1 MPKSTL
7 LRKKL
12 SIYKKKV
19 WGMLGL
25 DIVKNVNHENH
36 NKRCLLVYITFP
48 FKEKMVSDRHQN
60 FWQAKELARLIGNE
74 GYQVDVIDYQNPYTK
89 PRGLYALVIGLIPRN
104 IDVYSSH
111 LCPGAKKIA
120 YLTSSNLT
128 VSGERE
134 IGRIEKLYERRGV
147 KLKPR
152 RQGGA
157 ISKSIES
164 FDGALFFG
172 NDYNLR
178 TYAEF
183 NMPPVYYIV
192 NNGYDY
198 DFEIN
203 FDKDPKK
210 FLYFGSAGQ
219 IHKGLDLLLEI
230 FSQTD
235 FPCELYVCGTVRNEE
250 DFEHEYV
257 DELYHTDNIHT
268 LGFVDVHSKTFEKL
282 ANECAYSIL
291 PSCAEGQ
298 AGSVVTAMSAG
309 IISIVS
315 KECGYDSEDVILLP
329 DCEKET
335 IEAFIRK
342 YSNMDKDWIRKQ
354 CLNAFQNAKENHS
367 KECFTKSIKSGL
379 EAILKV

>member
-1 MPKSTL
+1 MPKNIS
-7 LRKKL
+7 LRTKL
-12 SIYKKKV
+12 SICKRKV
-19 WGMLGL
+19 CGIFGF
-25 DIVKNVNHENH
+25 DIVKNVNHENYD
-36 NKRCLLVYITFP
+36 KRCLLVYITIP
-48 FKEKMVSDRHQN
+48 FKDKLTSDRHQN
-60 FWQAKELARLIGNE
+60 FWQAKELARLIGKQ
-74 GYQVDVIDYQNPYTK
+74 GYQVDVIDYQNPYTR
-89 PRGLYALVIGLIPRN
+89 PRGLYDLVIGLIPRN

-111 LCPGAKKIA
+111 LCPDAKKIA
-120 YLTSSNLT
+120 YLTSSNLA

-134 IGRIEKLYERRGV
+134 IGRIKELHKRRGV
-147 KLKPR
+147 SLKPR
-152 RQGGA
+152 RQGGT

-172 NDYNLR
+172 NDYNFR

-192 NNGYDY
+192 NNGYDF

-203 FDKDPKK
+203 FNKDPRK

-219 IHKGLDLLLEI
+219 VHKGLDLLLEI
-230 FSQTD
+230 FSQAD
-235 FPCELYVCGTVRNEE
+235 FPCELYVCGALRNEE
-250 DFEHEYV
+250 DFEHEYT
-257 DELYHTDNIHT
+257 DELYSTDNIHT

-315 KECGYDSEDVILLP
+315 KECGYDLKDAILLP
-329 DCEKET
+329 DCKKET

-342 YSNMDKDWIRKQ
+342 YSNMDKDWVREQ
-354 CLNAFQNAKENHS
+354 CFNAFQNAKKNHS
-367 KECFTKSIKSGL
+367 KKCFTKSVENGL
-379 EAILKV
+379 VKILKA